1 LIRKTDVLRII
12 HERGIPAVIIGGVA
26 LRIHGSP
33 RVTHDLDVAIR
44 SEDVIAVIDLMYS
57 IGSYCA
63 RASTSDAL
71 RMILTPSAAKEW
83 VEASKSGSMT
93 FVHFDAPLTAADIP
107 FSRIDINTEIDF
119 IFALS
124 IPIPRLRE
132 NARKIMFETLPVFVA
147 SPADLLALKKKRPD
161 KSAADKADIAFLKRL
176 IAEKP

>member
-1 LIRKTDVLRII
+1 MIRKIEILRIL
-12 HERGIPAVIIGGVA
+12 HERGVPAVVIGGVA

-44 SEDVIAVIDLMYS
+44 SEDVAAVIDLMYAS
-57 IGSYCA
+57 GYYCA
-63 RASTSDAL
+63 RASTPTAL
-71 RMILTPSAAKEW
+71 RMLLTPSAAKEW

-93 FVHFDAPLTAADIP
+93 FVHFDAPLAAADMP

-124 IPIPRLRE
+124 IPVPRLRE
-132 NARKIMFETLPVFVA
+132 NAKEIMFENFPVFVA

-161 KSAADKADIAFLKRL
+161 KSPADEADIAFLQRL